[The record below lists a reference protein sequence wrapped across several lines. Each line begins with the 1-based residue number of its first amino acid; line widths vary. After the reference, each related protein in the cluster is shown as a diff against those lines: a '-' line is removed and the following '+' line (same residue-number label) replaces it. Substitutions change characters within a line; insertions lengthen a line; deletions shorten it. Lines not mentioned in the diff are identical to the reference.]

1 MPTATE
7 ATPGVAVKIR
17 ELLAQPGQSM
27 TAVARATGISKRWLE
42 MMRAGEIDKP
52 GVPHLERLAQHYGYR
67 IVVQSADGA

>member
-7 ATPGVAVKIR
+7 ATPDVAVKIR

-52 GVPHLERLAQHYGYR
+52 GVPHLERLARHYGYR